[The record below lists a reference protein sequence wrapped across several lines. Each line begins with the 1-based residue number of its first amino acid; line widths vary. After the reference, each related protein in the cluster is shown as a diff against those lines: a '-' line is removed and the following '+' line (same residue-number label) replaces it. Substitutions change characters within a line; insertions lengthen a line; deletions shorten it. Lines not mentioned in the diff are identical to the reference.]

1 MSVGTFF
8 FLPVSE
14 IKCVSPSSSSSS
26 SSSSLA
32 LPSTHLSSTLA
43 VDRYP
48 RIARLVTGSAAGKE
62 LQMQVGDKII
72 MVNGEDMEDCDPSDV
87 HDVVRDTEPGD
98 ELVFVIETVGAR
110 TWCNASL

>member
-1 MSVGTFF
+1 MSVAPLF
-8 FLPVSE
+8 FLYVSE
-14 IKCVSPSSSSSS
+14 IKCVSSSSF
-26 SSSSLA
+26 LLLPIA
-32 LPSTHLSSTLA
+32 LPSTRLSSPLA

-62 LQMQVGDKII
+62 LHMQVGDKII

-87 HDVVRDTEPGD
+87 HGVVRDTDPGD

-110 TWCNASL
+110 TWCKASL